1 MDVVQAGGSHDKI
14 TLLTNAE
21 FVDFQETACKYDK
34 GYTTIRLVLCLLTVR
49 VVGVEEL
56 EDLWVLSKVEVIFAD
71 ILNLLGYGR

>member
-14 TLLTNAE
+14 TLLTDAE

-34 GYTTIRLVLCLLTVR
+34 GVR